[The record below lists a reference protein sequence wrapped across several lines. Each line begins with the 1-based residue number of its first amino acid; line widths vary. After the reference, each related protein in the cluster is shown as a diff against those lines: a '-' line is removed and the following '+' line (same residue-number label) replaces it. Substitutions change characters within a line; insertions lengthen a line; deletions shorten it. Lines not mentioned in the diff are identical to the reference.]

1 MRNGPEKFE
10 KPEKEDTKEK
20 RESFN
25 KKEKRTLRVV
35 TCELRA
41 GAPLLEPELREH
53 AKKRERVRFT
63 VGDIECARVC
73 PIEMF

>member
-10 KPEKEDTKEK
+10 KTEKEDTKEK
-20 RESFN
+20 RESFY
-25 KKEKRTLRVV
+25 KKEKKDFAS
-35 TCELRA
+35 CELRA

-63 VGDIECARVC
+63 VGEIECARVC